1 MDHDMVKTLVK
12 LIEEANEELSAV
24 SDGGTSLAVV
34 GGIEADYQNNTLT
47 TVLIKM
53 SEGAEFM
60 AYSTTNPTSLK
71 AYLKGLV
78 HSLKMVNGS
87 YAFRPNND
95 AAASRRRVSISPW
108 REMAKKYQLGRVA
121 SAASA
126 ASVTSPAAPQK
137 KRSLPEYGMPKAKAR
152 TAARFAGW
160 RTRFCNEGA

>member
-1 MDHDMVKTLVK
+1 MDSDMVKTLVR
-12 LIEEANEELSAV
+12 LIEEANGELSSV
-24 SDGGTSLAVV
+24 SDGSVSLAVV
-34 GGIEADYQNNTLT
+34 GGIEADYQNNDLT
-47 TVLIKM
+47 TVLVKM
-53 SEGAEFM
+53 DEDAEFM

-78 HSLKMVNGS
+78 HALKMVNGS

-121 SAASA
+121 SAAS
-126 ASVTSPAAPQK
+126 VTSPAAPQK
-137 KRSLPEYGMPKAKAR
+137 KGSLPEYGMPKAKAR
-152 TAARFAGW
+152 TSARFAGW

>member
-1 MDHDMVKTLVK
+1 MVKTLVK

-87 YAFRPNND
+87 YAFKPNND
-95 AAASRRRVSISPW
+95 AAASRRRASISPW
-108 REMAKKYQLGRVA
+108 REMAKKYQLDRVA
-121 SAASA
+121 SMAPTA
-126 ASVTSPAAPQK
+126 AAPK
-137 KRSLPEYGMPKAKAR
+137 KNNLPEYGMPKAKAR

-160 RTRFCNEGA
+160 RTRFCNEGV